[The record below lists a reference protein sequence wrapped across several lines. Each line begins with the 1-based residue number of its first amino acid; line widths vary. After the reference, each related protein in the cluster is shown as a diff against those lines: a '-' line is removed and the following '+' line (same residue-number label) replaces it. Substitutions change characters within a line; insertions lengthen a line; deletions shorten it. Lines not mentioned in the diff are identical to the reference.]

1 MPSLTQRIDRLAEL
15 TFLATR
21 HAAGLAGVQA
31 LLRCYAATFTD
42 PMSTAPIALPL
53 RAAGRRATL
62 RMRARDLYT
71 VAEIFRERQ
80 YALAR
85 PLPASP
91 VIVDAGANIGVATTW
106 FRLLHPD
113 AMIVAIEPVE
123 ENHGWLLRNLQDD
136 PRAVAVRAA
145 LGNATG
151 QAVMALAT
159 HGAEHAVG
167 GKPGAPHTESVPL
180 RRLDDVLAEQ
190 HLDRV
195 DLLKL
200 DVEGSEVA
208 ALEGLGDHLQCVGAI
223 VAEVHER
230 QIDVAAFHA
239 LVEASGF
246 EVVRRRYY
254 REGRESGVH
263 TMEAWRRRDATR
275 GPG

>member
-1 MPSLTQRIDRLAEL
+1 MANLTRRMDRLAEL
-15 TFLATR
+15 SFLATH
-21 HAAGLAGVQA
+21 HAAGPAGVRA
-31 LLRCYAATFTD
+31 LLRCYAATLGD
-42 PMSTAPIALPL
+42 PMSQLPIALPL

-62 RMRARDLYT
+62 RMRARDVYT

-85 PLPASP
+85 RLPTTP

-106 FRLLHPD
+106 FRLQHPD
-113 AMIVAIEPVE
+113 ATILAIEPVE
-123 ENHGWLLRNLQDD
+123 ENHAWLLRNLAGD
-136 PRAVAVRAA
+136 PRAVAIRAA

-151 QAVMALAT
+151 QTVMTLAT

-167 GKPGAPHTESVPL
+167 GVPGAPRTESVPL
-180 RRLDDVLAEQ
+180 RRLDDLLQEQ
-190 HLDRV
+190 RLDRV

-208 ALEGLGDHLQCVGAI
+208 ALEGLGDRLQRVGAI

-230 QIDVAAFHA
+230 QIDAATFYSLLA
-239 LVEASGF
+239 EGGF

-263 TMEAWRRRDATR
+263 TMEAWRR
-275 GPG
+275 G